1 MIDEI
6 IRTMQDYKNI
16 KIQEELADGELD
28 VVVNPDSLVQ
38 RVLDRR
44 KSLREGIRLPW
55 ADFQKD
61 TCDFKL
67 HKGTLNMVGGYTGHG
82 KSTLTSQMALYAMRQ
97 GHKVG
102 IASLEMFPEDVLE
115 QFCEMAQLQ
124 AHPKRDYLEAFSS
137 WARGKLFLYDRIDSI
152 KPEEA
157 IQMSIAFAK
166 FCGCNLIVIDALMM
180 IQGVSGDNVIEQ
192 EFSQTL
198 SQVAKKFEVA
208 ILLVHHVRKPSSF
221 DGESKVPGKY
231 EFLGSSHL
239 ANIAASIM
247 VVWHDKLQ
255 AEKRAKY
262 EVTMRRGGYV
272 DTEDYD
278 PLDPDMVF
286 KVVKNR
292 YGRYEG
298 AVQLWQHTNCRA
310 FCSDESRM
318 LKPLSF
324 GDMGAEIRGVI

>member
-198 SQVAKKFEVA
+198 SQVAKNSRLRYYLSIMLGSPV
-208 ILLVHHVRKPSSF
+208 LLTGRVKS
-221 DGESKVPGKY
+221 GKY
-231 EFLGSSHL
+231 EF
-239 ANIAASIM
+239 
-247 VVWHDKLQ
+247 
-255 AEKRAKY
+255 
-262 EVTMRRGGYV
+262 
-272 DTEDYD
+272 
-278 PLDPDMVF
+278 
-286 KVVKNR
+286 
-292 YGRYEG
+292 
-298 AVQLWQHTNCRA
+298 
-310 FCSDESRM
+310 
-318 LKPLSF
+318 
-324 GDMGAEIRGVI
+324 